1 MVSKEGMY
9 EPSYNLRTLGKRSFV
24 SRPGAAPLAVWL
36 GHEVIGLHKGGFGFL
51 LGQSIFSSTKVSYVS
66 LSLASS

>member
-1 MVSKEGMY
+1 MVLKEGMY
-9 EPSYNLRTLGKRSFV
+9 EPSYNLRAVGKHTFASK
-24 SRPGAAPLAVWL
+24 PGAAPLAVWL

-66 LSLASS
+66 LPLASS